1 MSVANI
7 QQSKKLS
14 VSGTIVTLV
23 RGALTFICDSD
34 GTFKINLKQPSTHL
48 ELRWDDR
55 LDLWSGV
62 FLTGSEQVGQIN
74 TPPSSTGG
82 AIGNP
87 G

>member
-14 VSGTIVTLV
+14 VSVTIV

-34 GTFKINLKQPSTHL
+34 GTFKMNLKQPSTHL

-55 LDLWSGV
+55 LDLCSGV
-62 FLTGSEQVGQIN
+62 FLTVSEQVGQIN
-74 TPPSSTGG
+74 TPPSSAGG
-82 AIGNP
+82 AIGNT